1 MGPAKQYLFP
11 PFRLD
16 SANQQLCCG
25 DTEVR
30 LRRKTFEVLCHL
42 VQNRAQLVTKAALL
56 DAVWPDVAVSDSMP
70 AICVTE
76 LRKALGDNAT
86 TPRFVETVHG
96 RGYRFIAQVTTT
108 AVSDSVPKTLLAPRK
123 PTPIMV
129 GREAELARMQGWC
142 SEVLEGERRVVFV
155 AGEAGIGKTTFVTAF
170 LDSIADKKAV
180 RIAHGQCIEHFGAG
194 EAYMPV
200 LEALSRLG
208 GEWGQSRFAEI
219 LNSVAPSWLIQMPAL
234 LSDTDRKRLRLETQ
248 GVTQQRMLREIAQ
261 ALQML
266 TSDIPL
272 VLLLEDLH
280 WSDFATLEMISAVA
294 RRAEPARL
302 LIIGRDSCG

>member
-1 MGPAKQYLFP
+1 MGTGKHYLFP

-16 SANQQLCCG
+16 SANQQLWWG
-25 DTEVR
+25 DAEVR
-30 LRRKTFEVLCHL
+30 LRRKTFEVLRHL
-42 VQNRAQLVTKAALL
+42 IENHAQLVTKAALL
-56 DAVWPDVAVSDSMP
+56 DAVWPEVAVSDSMP

-76 LRKALGDNAT
+76 LRKALGDDAA

-108 AVSDSVPKTLLAPRK
+108 SVSYLVPRTPPAPRK
-123 PTPIMV
+123 PAPIMV
-129 GREAELARMQGWC
+129 GREAELA
-142 SEVLEGERRVVFV
+142 
-155 AGEAGIGKTTFVTAF
+155 
-170 LDSIADKKAV
+170 
-180 RIAHGQCIEHFGAG
+180 
-194 EAYMPV
+194 
-200 LEALSRLG
+200 ALSRLG
-208 GEWGQSRFAEI
+208 EESASFRFAEI

-234 LSDTDRKRLRLETQ
+234 LSDTDRKRLQLETQ
-248 GVTQQRMLREIAQ
+248 GITQQRMLREIAQ
-261 ALQML
+261 ALQVL

-302 LIIGRDSCG
+302 LIIRTYRTVEI